1 MENNPSTG
9 TEQPA
14 AGGAPAPE
22 VLKPRAVDAGVA
34 TATPN
39 ETVLPASSDEGKKL
53 RRRTYRPS
61 HKSTFIALGVVVL
74 ILAINAVVLG
84 FVLKSK
90 NKADTNRDQVTI
102 NADVLE
108 KIGVNRAD
116 LGSTGVQLTVGPD
129 AIFNGKLTT
138 AGDVSIGGQL
148 KLNSKF
154 SANDAALT
162 LLQAGDT
169 ALTKLNVSGDSTLT
183 TLNLR
188 NALNVTGASQLA
200 GPVTVSQLLTVSN
213 NLNVIGNISVG
224 GVLSTSSFVARDL
237 ASTSTITVG
246 GHILTTGSTPGFGA
260 GNALGSNGTAAISGN
275 DTAGTVSIS
284 VGVSAAAGTI
294 ASISFVNNFART
306 PRIVISPVGV
316 PGNFYITNATAGG
329 FSISIAS
336 GLPPGGY
343 TINYI
348 VMQ

>member
-1 MENNPSTG
+1 MENNPS
-9 TEQPA
+9 
-14 AGGAPAPE
+14 AGSSSPGPSGAPAPE
-22 VLKPRAVDAGVA
+22 VLKPRSEDGGSA
-34 TATPN
+34 TAVPN
-39 ETVLPASSDEGKKL
+39 ETVLPASSEEGKKI
-53 RRRTYRPS
+53 RKRTYRPS
-61 HKSTFIALGVVVL
+61 HKSTFIALGVVVA

-90 NKADTNRDQVTI
+90 SANDPNRDQVTI
-102 NADVLE
+102 DADVLE
-108 KIGVNRAD
+108 KIGVNRSE
-116 LGSTGVQLTVGPD
+116 LGSSGVQLTVGPD
-129 AIFNGKLTT
+129 AQFNGKLTT
-138 AGDVSIGGQL
+138 AGDVNIGGQL

-162 LLQAGDT
+162 VLQAGDT
-169 ALTKLNVSGDSTLT
+169 ALSKLNVSGDTTLT

-200 GPVTVSQLLTVSN
+200 GPVTISQLLTVN
-213 NLNVIGNISVG
+213 NNMNILGNISVG
-224 GVLSTSSFVARDL
+224 GVLSTASFVARDL

-246 GHILTTGSTPGFGA
+246 GHIITTGATPALGQ

-284 VGVSAAAGTI
+284 IGVGAGAGTL
-294 ASISFVNNFART
+294 ANISYVNNFART
-306 PRIVISPVGV
+306 PRVVITAVGV
-316 PGNFYITNATAGG
+316 PGNFYITNSTTGG
-329 FSISIAS
+329 FSMAVAS